1 MIDFKKSVGNENLK
15 SIMIKIQNEI
25 KDKVISLSIDKLIQQ
40 NKEIQKLKKDCER
53 YQKKNC

>member
-1 MIDFKKSVGNENLK
+1 MIDYKKSVGNENLK
-15 SIMIKIQNEI
+15 VMMIKIQNEI

-40 NKEIQKLKKDCER
+40 NNEIQKLKKDCER

>member
-1 MIDFKKSVGNENLK
+1 MIDYKKSVGNENLK
-15 SIMIKIQNEI
+15 VMMIKIQNEI